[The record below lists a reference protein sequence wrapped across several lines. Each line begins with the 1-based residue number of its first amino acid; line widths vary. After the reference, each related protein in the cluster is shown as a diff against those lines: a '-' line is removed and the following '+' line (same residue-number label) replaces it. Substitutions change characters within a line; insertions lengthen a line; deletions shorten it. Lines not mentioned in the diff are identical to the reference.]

1 MGPIQSSLNQ
11 LTLSA
16 LGAIAATAKGL
27 KGGFNVP
34 KAPGEPAKANVQLP
48 AGTTPQ
54 TYAVQ
59 GEQTY
64 TVGSSQDKSAVAEL
78 AAYNSGNDAIK
89 QKARSSSRSI
99 KERLAQIRKGRLGRK

>member
-1 MGPIQSSLNQ
+1 MGIIQSSLNQ
-11 LTLSA
+11 LTLST

-27 KGGFNVP
+27 KGGLNAP
-34 KAPGEPAKANVQLP
+34 KAPGEPAKATVQIP
-48 AGTTPQ
+48 SGTTPQ

-64 TVGSSQDKSAVAEL
+64 TVGSSQDKAAIAEL

-89 QKARSSSRSI
+89 QKARSSSRLI
-99 KERLAQIRKGRLGRK
+99 KERLSKIRKRKLGR